1 MMKQTDLS
9 LVVTEVTRLV
19 LLIYYVVD
27 FFGGPVLSFETAV
40 HQMWKPSLG
49 PTVSIGRVPFALKVL
64 VISPHSYPA
73 HTP

>member
-19 LLIYYVVD
+19 LLIYIVD
-27 FFGGPVLSFETAV
+27 FFGGTVLSFETAV

-73 HTP
+73 LTP